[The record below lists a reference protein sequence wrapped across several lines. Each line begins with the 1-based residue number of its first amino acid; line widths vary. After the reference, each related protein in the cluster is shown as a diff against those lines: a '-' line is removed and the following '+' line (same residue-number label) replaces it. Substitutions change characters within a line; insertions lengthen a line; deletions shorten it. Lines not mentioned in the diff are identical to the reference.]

1 MTIHLPK
8 TQIEY
13 LVSTSENPA
22 EALLRLYKFVIP
34 DLSDVVRMEGW
45 PKVSWATWEF
55 ISQQFLDL
63 GSRIGAK
70 QKSPLM
76 WMNSGF
82 SVDHGQDVPDWQVS
96 LSSCTITRENAA

>member
-13 LVSTSENPA
+13 LVSTSEHPA

-34 DLSDVVRMEGW
+34 DLSEVVKMSGW
-45 PKVSWATWEF
+45 PKVSPDTWEF

-63 GSRIGAK
+63 GSRTGAK
-70 QKSPLM
+70 HKSGLM

-82 SVDHGQDVPDWQVS
+82 SVDHSQAVPDWQVS